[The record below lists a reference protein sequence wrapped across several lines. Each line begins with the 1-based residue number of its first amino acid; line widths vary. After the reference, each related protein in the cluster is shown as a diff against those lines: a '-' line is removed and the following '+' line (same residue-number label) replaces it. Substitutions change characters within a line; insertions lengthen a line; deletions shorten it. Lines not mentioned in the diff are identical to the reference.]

1 MLEQTENFNI
11 RLSKA
16 MTMRNK
22 RAIDIVNATGI
33 SESALSQ
40 YRSGTISPKRNKLI
54 ALADFLNVSPTWLMG
69 LDVPEVDKD
78 ELETKILNKRIEYV
92 NTNINDNA
100 KCERLEKELDELEK
114 ILHDTFPV
122 SDKKEES
129 NQDKNK
135 KAMEL
140 YELYEKADPNIKAAI
155 ENLLGVPR

>member
-122 SDKKEES
+122 YDKKEES

-135 KAMEL
+135 KALEL
-140 YELYEKADPNIKAAI
+140 YDLYEKADPNIKAAI